1 MGMEELGRSMRDVF
15 RGILNEPSQIVS
27 IIIRTLFR
35 GLITMVLV
43 AGGVITPWRNAAAI
57 SGLRHLGVAGLVKV
71 FRLG

>member
-15 RGILNEPSQIVS
+15 RGLLNEPSQLVS

-43 AGGVITPWRNAAAI
+43 AGGMIAPWRNAAI
-57 SGLRHLGVAGLVKV
+57 SGLRHLGMAGLVKV